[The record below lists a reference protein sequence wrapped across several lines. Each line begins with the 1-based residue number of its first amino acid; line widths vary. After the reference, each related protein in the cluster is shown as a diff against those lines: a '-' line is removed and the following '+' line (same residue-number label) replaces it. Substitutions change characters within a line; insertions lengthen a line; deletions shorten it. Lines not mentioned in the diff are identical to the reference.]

1 MINQTCQKTPAG
13 IGRVINIFVYNSI
26 NIYFQE
32 LLLQINLSTM
42 KQIFVFLI
50 LIANISFCHAQYSK
64 DKLTQILTDGNV
76 KSWTAKKTGVL
87 YAFNKNMTVEIK
99 NDVGTGKTGKWA
111 LSSADN
117 IRWFISINDQKY
129 ELIVSYDKAG
139 KQYIKLNSQ
148 GGDSKASGY
157 SETVLYPQQLK

>member
-1 MINQTCQKTPAG
+1 
-13 IGRVINIFVYNSI
+13 
-26 NIYFQE
+26 
-32 LLLQINLSTM
+32 M
-42 KQIFVFLI
+42 KKIFVFLF

-64 DKLTQILTDGNV
+64 DKLTQILTDGSV
-76 KSWTAKKTGVL
+76 KSWTDKKTGVV
-87 YAFNKNMTVEIK
+87 YTFNKNMTAEIK
-99 NDVGTGKTGKWA
+99 SDKSAGKPGKWD

-157 SETVLYPQQLK
+157 SETVLYPLLK